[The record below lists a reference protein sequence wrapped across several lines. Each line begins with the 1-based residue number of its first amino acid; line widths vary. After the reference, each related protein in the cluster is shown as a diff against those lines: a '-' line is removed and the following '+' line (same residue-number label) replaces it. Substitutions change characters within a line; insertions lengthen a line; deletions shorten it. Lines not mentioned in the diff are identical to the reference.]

1 MDTLSVVVS
10 CPIDTYSGYGARAR
24 DFVKAFIT
32 NKKYDVKILSQRW
45 GNTRFGYLE
54 DHGEDDLASRIIP
67 KLTEKP
73 DIWVQVTVPNEFQ
86 AVGKYNIGV
95 TAGMET
101 TRVHHT
107 WIEGCNRMD
116 IILTS
121 SEHSKKVFEETTYN
135 VENKQTKQVT
145 SQIKLEKP
153 IHVLLEGADLT
164 KYFDKPS
171 TQLDL
176 SDIDESFCYLSV
188 GHWMQGDFGQDRKNI
203 GYTVKSFLEAFKN
216 KSNQPALILK
226 TTQVGTSIIDR
237 ERILDKIDSIRKS
250 VKGKLPNVYLM
261 HGEVSDEDMNN
272 LYNHPKVKVMVS
284 HTKGE
289 GFGRPLLEF
298 SLTGKP
304 VIASGWSGQVDFLQK
319 DKSILIGGT
328 LTNVH
333 KSAAQKDMILEEATW
348 FTPNDTDVAKAYKE
362 TFKHYKK
369 IVTLAKQQ
377 KHFSKTNF
385 SFEKMVEVL
394 HNILDQN
401 LPELPKQISLN
412 LPKLNLPKLEK
423 ING

>member
-1 MDTLSVVVS
+1 MDTISVVVS

-24 DFVKAFIT
+24 DLVKALLT

-54 DHGEDDLASRIIP
+54 DHGEDDLSSRIVP
-67 KLTEKP
+67 NLTDKP
-73 DIWVQVTVPNEFQ
+73 DVWIQITVPNEFQ
-86 AVGKYNIGV
+86 SVGKYNIGV

-121 SEHSKKVFEETTYN
+121 SEHSKKVFQETTYN

-153 IHVLLEGADLT
+153 IEVLLEGADLN
-164 KYFDKPS
+164 KYYEKSS
-171 TQLDL
+171 TDLDL
-176 SDIDESFCYLSV
+176 STIDESFCYLMV
-188 GHWMQGDFGQDRKNI
+188 GHWMQGDFGQDRKNV
-203 GYTVKSFLEAFKN
+203 GYLVKAFFEAFKN
-216 KSNQPALILK
+216 KPKQPALILK
-226 TTQVGTSIIDR
+226 TMQVGSSIIDR
-237 ERILDKIDSIRKS
+237 ERILNKIDDIRKS
-250 VKGKLPNVYLM
+250 VNGKLPNVYLL
-261 HGEVSDEDMNN
+261 HGEISDTDINN

-284 HTKGE
+284 FTKGE

-304 VIASGWSGQVDFLQK
+304 IIASGWSGQVDFLQS
-319 DKSILIGGT
+319 DKSILVGGT
-328 LTNVH
+328 LNNVH
-333 KSAAQKDMILEEATW
+333 KSAVQKDMILEDASW
-348 FTPNDTDVAKAYKE
+348 FTPNDAEVAKAFRE
-362 TFKHYKK
+362 SFKHYKK
-369 IVTLAKQQ
+369 FTTLAKQQ

-394 HNILDQN
+394 HTLLDKNI
-401 LPELPKQISLN
+401 PELPKQISLN